1 MTTGHAILINLHYL
15 NNAPVNVTPPPPP
28 PPPPNRGG
36 AGDLV
41 GKMVSFDCEYV
52 PDDGGLGRYSLLR

>member
-15 NNAPVNVTPPPPP
+15 NNAPVNVNPPLPTGEG
-28 PPPPNRGG
+28 R
-36 AGDLV
+36 GDLA

-52 PDDGGLGRYSLLR
+52 ADDGGLGQHSLLR